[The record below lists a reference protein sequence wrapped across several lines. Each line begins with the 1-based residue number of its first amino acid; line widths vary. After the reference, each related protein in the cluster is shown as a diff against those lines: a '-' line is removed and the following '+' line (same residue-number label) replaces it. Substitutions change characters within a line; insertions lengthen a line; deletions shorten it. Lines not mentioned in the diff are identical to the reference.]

1 MSLSEEKETAPFLQ
15 IVEGEEQ
22 RRYELSQDLV
32 TLWGARHA
40 EAEAIRTMRAH
51 LMARHIE
58 DGRRGLAMCAV
69 NAGVGCTFSAVN
81 LAVSLAQIGIGT
93 LLIDGD
99 LSSPNVD
106 KFIRPLSQT
115 PGLQQ
120 CIGPDALE
128 LDEAIHSNV
137 IPNLSVLYSGGEV
150 SSRGELLGSDPFK
163 GLIERALRDYEFT
176 IIDTPPASQSTD
188 ARRISMLIGYS
199 VIVAKRNST
208 FFNELASL
216 ANELQEDGATVIGTV
231 LNEVG

>member
-1 MSLSEEKETAPFLQ
+1 MNLSEDEEIAPSAY

-22 RRYELSQDLV
+22 RRYELSPDLV
-32 TLWGARHA
+32 TLWDVRHA

-51 LMARHIE
+51 LVARHIE

-69 NAGVGCTFSAVN
+69 TAGVGCTFSAVN
-81 LAVSLAQIGIGT
+81 LAVSLAQIGIAT
-93 LLIDGD
+93 LLIDAD
-99 LSSPNVD
+99 LGTPSVD
-106 KFIRPLSQT
+106 GFIRPLKPT

-128 LDEAIHSNV
+128 LDDAIHANV

-150 SSRGELLGSDPFK
+150 RNRGELLGSDLFK

-176 IIDTPPASQSTD
+176 IIDTPPASTSTD
-188 ARRISMLIGYS
+188 ARRISTLVGYS

-208 FFNELASL
+208 FFNELTSL
-216 ANELQEDGATVIGTV
+216 ANDLQEDGATVIGTV